1 MKTSVR
7 KTWVL
12 AGSGAIVAAV
22 VALAVSG
29 TGAALSTTAPSNTSP
44 PTITGTPQQGSTLT
58 AHKGSWSNNPT
69 SFDFF
74 WLRCDENGGSCS
86 DISGATD
93 NNYTLKG
100 VDVGNTL
107 RVRVKATN
115 ADGSSSATSV
125 PTAVIKPKPTP
136 PPPPPPPPPTGCP
149 SGNGPAQVSAVTSPA
164 RLLLDGLQS
173 NPNVVHRGGGTIVV
187 RIHVS
192 DTCGQAVQGALVYG
206 TAIPYNQLSIPAETP
221 TGSDGWAELD
231 FHTLAGFPV
240 SRNQSLIAIFARA
253 RKSGENLLAGIS
265 TRRLF
270 SIRVNLHS

>member
-1 MKTSVR
+1 MKTSAR

-12 AGSGAIVAAV
+12 AGTGAIVAAV

-29 TGAALSTTAPSNTSP
+29 TGAARSTTAPSNTSP

-58 AHKGSWSNNPT
+58 AHRGQWSNNPT

-74 WLRCDENGGSCS
+74 WLRCDDNGGSCS
-86 DISGATD
+86 DINGATND
-93 NNYTLKG
+93 NYTLKG

-107 RVRVKATN
+107 RLRVKATN
-115 ADGSSSATSV
+115 ADGSTSATSV
-125 PTAVIKPKPTP
+125 PTAVIKPKATP
-136 PPPPPPPPPTGCP
+136 PPPPPPPPATGCP
-149 SGNGPAQVSAVTSPA
+149 SGNGPAQISAVTSPA

-173 NPNVVHRGGGTIVV
+173 DPNVVHRGGGTIVV
-187 RIHVS
+187 RFHVS

-206 TAIPYNQLSIPAETP
+206 TAIPYNQLSIPPETP
-221 TGSDGWAELD
+221 TGSDGWAELS